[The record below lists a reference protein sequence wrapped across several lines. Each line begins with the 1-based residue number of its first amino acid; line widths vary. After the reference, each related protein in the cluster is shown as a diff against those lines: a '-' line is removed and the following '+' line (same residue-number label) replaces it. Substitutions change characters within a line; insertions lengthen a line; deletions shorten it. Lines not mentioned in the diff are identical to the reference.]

1 MNNSIIRYILGCV
14 LKIETILLLFPC
26 LVAII
31 YKEDKGI
38 YYFITACICLVL
50 GILLTLKKPESLV
63 FYLKEG
69 SAATALSWIIMSLF
83 GALPFWLSGEIPSF
97 TDALFETVS

>member
-26 LVAII
+26 LVAVI
-31 YKEDKGI
+31 YEEDKGI

-50 GILLTLKKPESLV
+50 GIMLTVKKPESLV
-63 FYLKEG
+63 FYLK
-69 SAATALSWIIMSLF
+69 
-83 GALPFWLSGEIPSF
+83 
-97 TDALFETVS
+97 V